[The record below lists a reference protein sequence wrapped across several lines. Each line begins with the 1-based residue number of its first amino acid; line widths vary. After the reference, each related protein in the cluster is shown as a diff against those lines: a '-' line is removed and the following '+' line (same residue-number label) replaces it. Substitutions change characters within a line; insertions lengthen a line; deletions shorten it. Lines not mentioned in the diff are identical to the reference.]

1 MIETLTLDQL
11 RLLVTIADAGS
22 FTAAARQVQRAQ
34 SAVSHGIKQLEAEI
48 GVPLFDRSTRK
59 PTLTTEGAAVLAE
72 ARTVLT
78 RIDRLK
84 ARARGMQAGVE
95 PRLTIALS
103 VLVPRTPLLAAL
115 ARIEAAYPE
124 VFLRLTVD
132 EVGVAPGRVLNGEA
146 DIALAGR
153 LSLAGQGAAL
163 EVHPLGAVDII
174 AVCAPEH
181 PLAQIPGR
189 VPDAALEDH
198 RQLTTV
204 TTALGRYPN
213 QLAQATWEAADL
225 SLRRDM
231 LLAGL
236 GWGTIPAHAVAEDL
250 EAQRLVR
257 LSLGPRPQE
266 VMAVPMFLA
275 HRRDRP
281 LGPVG
286 QALLAAM
293 QEAAGAEPSGP

>member
-1 MIETLTLDQL
+1 MIEALTLDQL
-11 RLLVTIADAGS
+11 RLLVAIADTGS
-22 FTAAARQVQRAQ
+22 FTAAAKAVQRAQ

-59 PTLTTEGAAVLAE
+59 PTLTEEGSAVLAE
-72 ARTVLT
+72 ARTVLA

-84 ARARGMQAGVE
+84 AQARAMQAGVE
-95 PRLTIALS
+95 QRLTVALS
-103 VLVPRTPLLAAL
+103 VLVPRRPLLQAL
-115 ARIEAAYPE
+115 ARIEAAYPQ
-124 VFLRLTVD
+124 VMLRLTVD
-132 EVGVAPGRVLNGEA
+132 EVGVAPGRVLRKEA
-146 DIALAGR
+146 DIAIAGR

-163 EVHPLGAVDII
+163 EVHEIGAVDII
-174 AVCAPEH
+174 AVCAPGH
-181 PLAQIPGR
+181 PLAAMQGP
-189 VPDAALEDH
+189 VPEAALEDH

-225 SLRRDM
+225 GMRRDM

-236 GWGTIPAHAVAEDL
+236 GWGTIPSHAV
-250 EAQRLVR
+250 EADIAAGRLVE
-257 LSLGPRPQE
+257 LALGPRPGD

-275 HRRDRP
+275 HRRDTP

-286 QALLAAM
+286 RMLLDAM
-293 QEAAGAEPSGP
+293 GDEAG